1 MKKIFQ
7 IGAVM
12 MLFCFQN
19 IYAQKIIS
27 KKDSVGSNVYTTQ
40 MDSRIDELLT
50 KSEESCNRPSGPK
63 VVNNSGSGLVIS
75 DDRIVISTPRNSINT
90 KTLSTADICRNRP
103 KLSGYKIQV
112 AVTNNSND
120 ANKIRYEVRQSFP
133 DLRTE
138 LDSSLR
144 PNYKILAGSFFSKQ
158 SGSEDLRRVKR
169 VYGSAVLIPYRIF
182 CVEAK

>member
-27 KKDSVGSNVYTTQ
+27 KKDSVGGNVYTTQ
-40 MDSRIDELLT
+40 MDSRINDLLT
-50 KSEESCNRPSGPK
+50 KSEESCNRPAGPK
-63 VVNNSGSGLVIS
+63 IVNNTGGGSVIS
-75 DDRIVISTPRNSINT
+75 EDRIVTSTPRVINT

-169 VYGSAVLIPYRIF
+169 LYGSAVLIPYRIF

>member
-27 KKDSVGSNVYTTQ
+27 KKDSVGGNVYTTQ

-50 KSEESCNRPSGPK
+50 RSEESCNRPGGPK
-63 VVNNSGSGLVIS
+63 IVNNTTGGGSVIS
-75 DDRIVISTPRNSINT
+75 EDRPVISTPRVINT
-90 KTLSTADICRNRP
+90 KSLSTADICRNRP
-103 KLSGYKIQV
+103 KLSGYKIQI

-169 VYGSAVLIPYRIF
+169 VYSGAILIPYRIF